1 MESFLNIINFL
12 FSDMAAVIIDWKQ
25 KQIENKMEVRIEIG
39 KCRNFKMEKKNGA
52 KQDETETPEIFIC
65 SGGAWHDVPFEL
77 ERMQPPVHEL
87 SGDSRER

>member
-1 MESFLNIINFL
+1 ME
-12 FSDMAAVIIDWKQ
+12 
-25 KQIENKMEVRIEIG
+25 
-39 KCRNFKMEKKNGA
+39 A

-87 SGDSRER
+87 SGDSRNGGNRGTQYRQRRLSEMKVEKIQISRLI

>member
-1 MESFLNIINFL
+1 
-12 FSDMAAVIIDWKQ
+12 
-25 KQIENKMEVRIEIG
+25 MEVGIELG

-87 SGDSRER
+87 SGDSRNGSNRGQYRAGDCPR